1 MPNLTVHEI
10 LEITPEAMPE
20 FIRGQLSSRRLSQ
33 IVKSLNR
40 TLLEGDEGA
49 REMALTALRRLGFDE
64 KS

>member
-10 LEITPEAMPE
+10 LEITPEAMPD
-20 FIRGQLSSRRLSQ
+20 FIRGQLSSRKLSQ

-40 TLLEGDEGA
+40 TLLEGDEAA